1 MEKGNTSSWKFT
13 GVKTDRED
21 WIQGTNPALF
31 GQGTGAD
38 GNPSGFKEKLRKY
51 ASDEWMPEISDNDGI
66 SDTFSLMMR
75 SDGVPPGG
83 GGGGGSTDGG
93 DSGGG
98 GSSGPVSVPHEYTIY
113 TSYDKWEKQM
123 HIHCGVPAWR
133 DDSDVLHF
141 GEIKD
146 SDQGD
151 WGRYFKDDPQKAQKL
166 WKDTFNFFTY
176 NPSSEGIDTFSWPF
190 LYETKENDY
199 NSKEPVYYG
208 VLSSMQQGSEQVCE
222 VLSYLLDDGL
232 FYNYPYNR
240 GLGYLFR
247 KKPIPK
253 LVFVFSNEYDNE
265 SHIRY
270 SDTGYVL
277 DWTGWHQYWN
287 LTAKEVVTVPTL
299 QDSLMNIMTTWIQ

>member
-1 MEKGNTSSWKFT
+1 
-13 GVKTDRED
+13 
-21 WIQGTNPALF
+21 
-31 GQGTGAD
+31 
-38 GNPSGFKEKLRKY
+38 
-51 ASDEWMPEISDNDGI
+51 
-66 SDTFSLMMR
+66 
-75 SDGVPPGG
+75 
-83 GGGGGSTDGG
+83 
-93 DSGGG
+93 
-98 GSSGPVSVPHEYTIY
+98 
-113 TSYDKWEKQM
+113 M

-141 GEIKD
+141 GEIGD
-146 SDQGD
+146 GDQGD

-190 LYETKENDY
+190 LYETSGNPGDKDND
-199 NSKEPVYYG
+199 PVYYG
-208 VLSSMQQGSEQVCE
+208 VLSSMQNGSEQVCE

-270 SDTGYVL
+270 SDTGVRFL
-277 DWTGWHQYWN
+277 PFGGWDHDWS
-287 LTAKEVVTVPTL
+287 LTAKEAVTVPTL
-299 QDSLMNIMTTWIQ
+299 QDSLIRIMSTWIQ